1 MRMRAATILF
11 ATVLFSSRLE
21 SQAELWRHKW
31 YWGAQGG
38 VTMFNTPTATGTQAG
53 TQTAVSFGG
62 HWLITA
68 TRSALYVAFD
78 QIAFGGN
85 TTSAVFDAS
94 SPNQARSVAFSSGRR
109 IQALA
114 YVIPNDKIIQ
124 LYIGGG
130 FGISQITDAQPVGT
144 FNTRGEQEAVFQTIE
159 AAGTKAFPI
168 FSGGAQYRMGKMALF
183 GQYQFMPEGR
193 SFLMT
198 GTQHLFQGGIRY
210 ILTGARE
217 EVTTER

>member
-1 MRMRAATILF
+1 MRMRAGAILV
-11 ATVLFSSRLE
+11 ASVLLTSPLQG
-21 SQAELWRHKW
+21 QAELWRHKW
-31 YWGAQGG
+31 YWGGQAG
-38 VTMFNTPTATGTQAG
+38 VAMFNTPTTSGAQTG
-53 TQTAVSFGG
+53 VSFGG

-78 QIAFGGN
+78 QMLFSSS
-85 TTSAVFDAS
+85 TQSAVFDAS
-94 SPNQARSVAFSSGRR
+94 SPTQFRNVSFSSGRR

-114 YVIPNDKIIQ
+114 YVIPNDKVIQ

-130 FGISQITDAQPVGT
+130 FGISQITDAQPQGT
-144 FNTRGEQEAVFQTIE
+144 FNTPGEAAAVLQTIE
-159 AAGTKAFPI
+159 SSGTKAFPI

-198 GTQHLFQGGIRY
+198 GTQHVLQGGIRY